1 MNDLRVYGSLT
12 RIAPLK
18 ERGFVVRSLPRD
30 EWATGDYVVGR
41 VCRPPRGYAEIE
53 IPSGRMV
60 EIAEGVDIVGALGA
74 RHATLEVTG
83 SWKDVGSDGRMDVLT
98 SAGLFGKMTS
108 TSPYAKQLIA
118 MDYRGHVLLDG
129 EKATMRTF
137 VSSVPHRPFAVPTV
151 LMTGTSMSAGKTTAA
166 RVIIRQLRAA
176 GLRVLGAKLTGAG
189 RYRDILHMADAG
201 AHAIF
206 DFVDVGLPS
215 TVHPEEEY
223 ARILQE
229 LLSKM
234 AAAEPDVAVVEIG
247 ASPLEPYNG
256 AAAID
261 AIKDGV
267 QCTVLA
273 ASDPYAVYGVMN
285 AFGMQPDVVTG
296 IAANTQAG
304 IELIEALCDVPA
316 LNVTNPDALPALRRI
331 LTDTLDL
338 APSALAR

>member
-1 MNDLRVYGSLT
+1 MDDLRLYASLT

-18 ERGFVVRSLPRD
+18 KRGFVVRSLPRN

-41 VCRPPRGYAEIE
+41 VREPPRGYSDIE
-53 IPSGRMV
+53 VPSGRMV
-60 EIAEGVDIVGALGA
+60 EVAEGMEIVGALGT

-83 SWKDVGSDGRMDVLT
+83 TWEAIGDDGRMEVLT
-98 SAGLFGKMTS
+98 SAGLFGRMTS

-118 MDYRGHVLLDG
+118 LDYRGHVLLDG
-129 EKATMRTF
+129 DKATMRRF
-137 VSSVPHRPFAVPTV
+137 VAPAPHRPFAVPTV

-166 RVIIRQLRAA
+166 KVIIRQLRKA

-201 AHAIF
+201 ANTIF

-215 TVHPEEEY
+215 TVYPEAAY
-223 ARILQE
+223 GRIVQE

-234 AAAEPDVAVVEIG
+234 AAADPDVAVVEIG

-261 AIKDGV
+261 AIQNSV

-273 ASDPYAVYGVMN
+273 ASDPYAVYGVMH

-304 IELIEALCDVPA
+304 VELIEALCDVPA
-316 LNVTNPDALPALRRI
+316 LNATDPDAQAVLRRI
-331 LTDTLDL
+331 LTDTLDV
-338 APSALAR
+338 ALPVQAA